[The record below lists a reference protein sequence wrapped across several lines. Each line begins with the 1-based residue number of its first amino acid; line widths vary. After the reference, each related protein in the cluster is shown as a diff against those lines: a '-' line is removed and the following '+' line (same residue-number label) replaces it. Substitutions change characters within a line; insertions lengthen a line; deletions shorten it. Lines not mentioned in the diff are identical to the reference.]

1 MTRTEFD
8 QQIRELKSK
17 RNAAARE
24 IAALQSEI
32 KEEIAAKNRTIQELG
47 KEIQKLKQSLQGY
60 HLRRIALD
68 NEWNTKINAF
78 IKENEPTTTSCLAE
92 ASTLNIIYELR
103 RRGFKGVVKQLSE
116 DGEEV
121 LESFDLDKKEWN
133 HNNPE

>member
-24 IAALQSEI
+24 VAALQSEI
-32 KEEIAAKNRTIQELG
+32 KEEIAAKNRMIQELG

-60 HLRRIALD
+60 YQRRIALD

-78 IKENEPTTTSCLAE
+78 IKENEPFTTSCLAE
-92 ASTLNIIYELR
+92 ASTKNIIYELR
-103 RRGFKGVVKQLSE
+103 RRGYLGIVQKDGTEGSESECYDLSKE
-116 DGEEV
+116 D
-121 LESFDLDKKEWN
+121 WN
-133 HNNPE
+133 RENAE

>member
-17 RNAAARE
+17 RNAAVSE

-32 KEEIAAKNRTIQELG
+32 KEEIAAKNRTIQEFT

-60 HLRRIALD
+60 HQRRIALD
-68 NEWNTKINAF
+68 NEWNAKINAF
-78 IKENEPTTTSCLAE
+78 IKENEPSTTSNLAE

-103 RRGFKGVVKQLSE
+103 RRGYKGIVKHLSE
-116 DGEEV
+116 DGAEV
-121 LESFDLDKKEWN
+121 IESFDLEKQDWN
-133 HNNPE
+133 HNNEE

>member
-17 RNAAARE
+17 RNAAVSE

-32 KEEIAAKNRTIQELG
+32 KEEIAAKNRTIQEFT

-60 HLRRIALD
+60 HQRRIALD
-68 NEWNTKINAF
+68 NEWNAKINAF
-78 IKENEPTTTSCLAE
+78 IKENEQSTTSNLAE

-103 RRGFKGVVKQLSE
+103 RRGYMGIVQKDGTAEGESELYDLSKE
-116 DGEEV
+116 D
-121 LESFDLDKKEWN
+121 WN
-133 HNNPE
+133 HDKEE

>member
-17 RNAAARE
+17 RNAAVSE

-32 KEEIAAKNRTIQELG
+32 KEEIAAKNRTIQEFT

-60 HLRRIALD
+60 HQRRIALD
-68 NEWNTKINAF
+68 NEWNAKINAF
-78 IKENEPTTTSCLAE
+78 IKENEPSTTSNLAE

-103 RRGFKGVVKQLSE
+103 RRGYMGIVQKDSTDESGSE
-116 DGEEV
+116 CY
-121 LESFDLDKKEWN
+121 DLTKEDWN
-133 HNNPE
+133 HDKVE